1 MAKKE
6 LRTFQLSVTVDA
18 VNLDFNFLTDAVT
31 EFAASLAA
39 EPITHFE
46 VKSITG
52 YDLGEQEEDID

>member
-18 VNLDFNFLTDAVT
+18 VNLDYNFLTDLLT
-31 EFAASLAA
+31 EFASSMAKEPLEHFNVVSVAA
-39 EPITHFE
+39 
-46 VKSITG
+46 